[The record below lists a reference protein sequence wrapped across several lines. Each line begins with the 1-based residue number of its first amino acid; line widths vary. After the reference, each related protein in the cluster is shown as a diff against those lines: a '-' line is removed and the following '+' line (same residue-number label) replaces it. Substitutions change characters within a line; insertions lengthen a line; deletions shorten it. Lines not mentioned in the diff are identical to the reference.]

1 MSVETPHS
9 LAEKKFLAL
18 QPLTPGSTS
27 RRHYNSTVIHFNQPS
42 STVHG
47 YSLLRTQLNND
58 YFHDIF
64 NEAEQFDVHLESHRA
79 YIIEFTSHT

>member
-9 LAEKKFLAL
+9 LAEKKFLSL

-27 RRHYNSTVIHFNQPS
+27 SRHHDFTVMQLLTDYLS
-42 STVHG
+42 VVHG
-47 YSLLRTQLNND
+47 YSLLRTQLNNA

-64 NEAEQFDVHLESHRA
+64 DVAEQFDVHLESHRA
-79 YIIEFTSHT
+79 Y